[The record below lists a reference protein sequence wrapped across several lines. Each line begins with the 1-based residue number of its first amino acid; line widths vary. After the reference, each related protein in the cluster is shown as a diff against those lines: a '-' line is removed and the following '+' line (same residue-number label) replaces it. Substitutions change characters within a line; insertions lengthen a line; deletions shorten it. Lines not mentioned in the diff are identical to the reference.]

1 MRETVLL
8 DKRNFLDTS
17 ETPIVGVS
25 GLKQLRMSRPLR
37 TDLIILSVPRS
48 ATALQIFIHPVFF
61 GVKKKMVRSSLTPR
75 ESERLLY

>member
-8 DKRNFLDTS
+8 DRRNFLEIS

-25 GLKQLRMSRPLR
+25 PLKQLRMSMPLR

-48 ATALQIFIHPVFF
+48 ATAFQKLIHAFF
-61 GVKKKMVRSSLTPR
+61 FDVKKKMLSKVMRQKV
-75 ESERLLY
+75 